1 MLSKGSCIQQAK
13 SKKVMVICRS
23 FNFALRGVVPEGFDE
38 PVTNVCLCFILYF
51 SKSLNFLPL
60 KCFFSN

>member
-1 MLSKGSCIQQAK
+1 MQQAK

-38 PVTNVCLCFILYF
+38 PVTNVCLCYLKKSFNCLQLKYF
-51 SKSLNFLPL
+51 FH
-60 KCFFSN
+60 